1 MNTGNIS
8 IKASVSGNT
17 PGLKGER
24 GNGIKSTVL
33 NDDYSLTFNYTNGTS
48 DTTPPIRGQKGE
60 KGDNGISP
68 SITTSKSG
76 KVTTITI
83 KDATGTKVATI
94 NDGVDSQGDML
105 KSTYDKNSNGIVDNS
120 EKVNGHTVESNVPA
134 NAKFTDTIY
143 THPINSGNKHIPSGG
158 SSGQILKWEEDGAAK
173 WDDSIEAHREG
184 TELKVN
190 NYKQLIKFT
199 KEGKTEQK
207 TYTGKNLFYD
217 TPSSTTSNGITLTK
231 NSDGSFTLNGTST
244 NVSVFNF
251 TLPKVLLAGTYTFSI
266 KGSDNIP
273 GDVFLRAR
281 DNNWA
286 MVETQ
291 SQVNGNNTTQNSHT
305 FTCKKDISI
314 VAINITRAGITFNN
328 FVIYPQLEK
337 GTTATKFEPYVGATP
352 SPNPDYP
359 QKIKNVRGVENIW
372 FGGDSVTVNGVT
384 FTKNDDGSYDITG
397 TATAEANCYNF
408 MNIANTKLKNGIN
421 YIMSI
426 NKLTDTNVGIL
437 TEAYAGETWV
447 KHIINGI
454 NTKNDLLSSKTV
466 IIEDNITRIRYGLRV
481 TKGTTVDVKGLK
493 IQLEE
498 GPIVHDFVPNGSNY
512 LQLKNVKKNL
522 FDKNNLHFIL
532 GAVDVESIT
541 INNVGKSFYIKCK
554 PNTTYTISR
563 KIVGSRFVAGTT
575 NGIPKQG
582 EKVYDR
588 VVNNAGSSITLTT
601 STNSNYLCVYYLIN
615 STENENNILDNIQIE
630 EGSESTSYEPYKEK
644 IINVDL
650 KGNNL
655 CSNKDKLVKDELLVE
670 NGKAKIYKKIKEVV
684 LDGTEDFGKTEEG
697 FVLVTN
703 DWGNKNKSATLSNY
717 FTTYTNYSEFKEAKE
732 GAGFLYE
739 NVNNFYIK
747 IDGATTVNEFRA
759 KLKSLYNAGTPVK
772 VQYELAEPK
781 VIDLGK
787 VDFDLIENSTLTCE
801 EESDMKIDYLTI
813 DSNIF
818 VQDNLDGNSNQKA
831 PSVDAVNKAINKIS
845 NYSSEEQCIGEW
857 FGEKH
862 YRKVFEIDMD
872 STLKQMTIPTGIDM
886 KQLTHAYG
894 VALNSDTIYLP
905 LNFYNNL
912 GWDSFHLTG
921 KGANIILQRGDN
933 FSITKVFITLEY
945 TKNV

>member
-17 PGLKGER
+17 PGLKGEK

-143 THPINSGNKHIPSGG
+143 SHPINSGNKHIPTGG
-158 SSGQILKWEEDGAAK
+158 SSGQILKWEEDGTAK

-199 KEGKTEQK
+199 KEGKAEQK

-244 NVSVFNF
+244 DVSIFNF

-266 KGSDNIP
+266 KGSGNIP
-273 GDVFLRAR
+273 DCVFLRAR
-281 DNNWA
+281 DNSMT

-314 VAINITRAGITFNN
+314 VAINITQAGITFNN
-328 FVIYPQLEK
+328 FVIYPQLEIGSK
-337 GTTATKFEPYVGATP
+337 ATEFEPYVGETA

-359 QKIKNVRGVENIW
+359 QKIVNVRGVENLLKLPD
-372 FGGDSVTVNGVT
+372 GTYDNNGITAVI
-384 FTKNDDGSYDITG
+384 KDGVITLNG
-397 TATAEANCYNF
+397 TATSTSFITINLE
-408 MNIANTKLKNGIN
+408 KLKSGTYSMSANNEQVVGSTNIN
-421 YIMSI
+421 NDFASYRLS
-426 NKLTDTNVGIL
+426 NRNT
-437 TEAYAGETWV
+437 AETLQDCV
-447 KHIINGI
+447 FGKKNSTANFIISNDI
-454 NTKNDLLSSKTV
+454 NTNFTIRTAANLTYNNFV
-466 IIEDNITRIRYGLRV
+466 I
-481 TKGTTVDVKGLK
+481 KP
-493 IQLEE
+493 QLEE
-498 GPIVHDFVPNGSNY
+498 GQIAHNFVPNGSNY
-512 LQLKNVKKNL
+512 LQLEDKTENLIGLDNKQYSVNLKKG
-522 FDKNNLHFIL
+522 DKIIAVNN
-532 GAVDVESIT
+532 
-541 INNVGKSFYIKCK
+541 
-554 PNTTYTISR
+554 
-563 KIVGSRFVAGTT
+563 GTT
-575 NGIPKQG
+575 NLNLNLYANYGDTARNDFFTI
-582 EKVYDR
+582 
-588 VVNNAGSSITLTT
+588 AA
-601 STNSNYLCVYYLIN
+601 NSQRLIVIAN
-615 STENENNILDNIQIE
+615 DSHAIAWGGTLDNIAWVVKGEKFIP
-630 EGSESTSYEPYKEK
+630 YEPYKEK

-655 CSNKDKLVKDELLVE
+655 CSNKDKSVKDELLVE

-684 LDGTEDFGKTEEG
+684 LNGTEGFAKTEEG

-759 KLKSLYNAGTPVK
+759 KLKSLSDAGTPVK

-801 EESDMKIDYLTI
+801 EESDMQIDYLTI
-813 DSNIF
+813 SSNIF
-818 VQDNLDGNSNQKA
+818 VQDSLDGSSSQKA
-831 PSVDAVNKAINKIS
+831 PSIDAVNEIIS
-845 NYSSEEQCIGEW
+845 KLEARI
-857 FGEKH
+857 
-862 YRKVFEIDMD
+862 I
-872 STLKQMTIPTGIDM
+872 
-886 KQLTHAYG
+886 
-894 VALNSDTIYLP
+894 ALEN
-905 LNFYNNL
+905 
-912 GWDSFHLTG
+912 
-921 KGANIILQRGDN
+921 
-933 FSITKVFITLEY
+933 
-945 TKNV
+945 KNV

>member
-17 PGLKGER
+17 PGLKGEK

-143 THPINSGNKHIPSGG
+143 SHPINSGNKHIPTGG
-158 SSGQILKWEEDGAAK
+158 SSGQILKWEEDGTAK

-199 KEGKTEQK
+199 KDGKTEQK
-207 TYTGKNLFYD
+207 SYTGINFWKLYN
-217 TPSSTTSNGITLTK
+217 TQTVNGVTLTQ
-231 NSDGSFTLNGTST
+231 NDDGSILLNGTATADTFFRIILDETINEATTLSCDYKSGTISGASVYIRTRTSNNAIKYSIDVGPST
-244 NVSVFNF
+244 APGIQLDRKTTENYYQEITVQKGAICSNILLEVMLLKGNYTGD
-251 TLPKVLLAGTYTFSI
+251 TLPL
-266 KGSDNIP
+266 
-273 GDVFLRAR
+273 
-281 DNNWA
+281 
-286 MVETQ
+286 
-291 SQVNGNNTTQNSHT
+291 
-305 FTCKKDISI
+305 
-314 VAINITRAGITFNN
+314 
-328 FVIYPQLEK
+328 
-337 GTTATKFEPYVGATP
+337 FEPYVGATP

-359 QKIKNVRGVENIW
+359 QKIKNVRGVENLLKLPD
-372 FGGDSVTVNGVT
+372 GTYESNGITAVI
-384 FTKNDDGSYDITG
+384 KDGVITLNG
-397 TATAEANCYNF
+397 TATARSMITISLSTFKSGSYRIAANNEQTIGAADDSSDFAACRIAYTDGYVLRDCYLGKKNSSGNF
-408 MNIANTKLKNGIN
+408 T
-421 YIMSI
+421 
-426 NKLTDTNVGIL
+426 
-437 TEAYAGETWV
+437 
-447 KHIINGI
+447 
-454 NTKNDLLSSKTV
+454 LSSDRNLNFIIRTAQGMTYNNFV
-466 IIEDNITRIRYGLRV
+466 I
-481 TKGTTVDVKGLK
+481 KP
-493 IQLEE
+493 QLEE
-498 GPIVHDFVPNGSNY
+498 GPIAHNFVPNGSNY

-532 GAVDVESIT
+532 GTVDVESIT

-563 KIVGSRFVAGTT
+563 KIVGSRFVVGTT

-601 STNSNYLCVYYLIN
+601 SSNSNYLCVYYLLN

-630 EGSESTSYEPYKEK
+630 EGSESTSYEQYQEK

-655 CSNKDKLVKDELLVE
+655 CSNKDKSVKDELLVE

-684 LDGTEDFGKTEEG
+684 LDGSENWIKSGGSNSSRFVASLEITNIMKTKT
-697 FVLVTN
+697 FNALC
-703 DWGNKNKSATLSNY
+703 NY
-717 FTTYTNYSEFKEAKE
+717 FTYNIEFDIAKFHLFNTNT
-732 GAGFLYE
+732 
-739 NVNNFYIK
+739 
-747 IDGATTVNEFRA
+747 DGTARFIAFGVDASTISDLTQWKAF
-759 KLKSLYNAGTPVK
+759 LKSLYDSGNPVR
-772 VQYELAEPK
+772 VQYELAEPE
-781 VIDLGK
+781 VIDLGEI
-787 VDFDLIENSTLTCE
+787 DFDLIENSTLTCE
-801 EESDMKIDYLTI
+801 EESDMQIDYLTI

-818 VQDNLDGNSNQKA
+818 VQDSLDGSSSQKA
-831 PSVDAVNKAINKIS
+831 PSIDAVNEIIS
-845 NYSSEEQCIGEW
+845 KLEARI
-857 FGEKH
+857 
-862 YRKVFEIDMD
+862 I
-872 STLKQMTIPTGIDM
+872 
-886 KQLTHAYG
+886 
-894 VALNSDTIYLP
+894 ALEN
-905 LNFYNNL
+905 
-912 GWDSFHLTG
+912 
-921 KGANIILQRGDN
+921 
-933 FSITKVFITLEY
+933 
-945 TKNV
+945 KNV

>member
-1 MNTGNIS
+1 MEKFSFFNDVNDDRVYY
-8 IKASVSGNT
+8 AEDWARH
-17 PGLKGER
+17 LKKYFT
-24 GNGIKSTVL
+24 NGIFNNEL
-33 NDDYSLTFNYTNGTS
+33 NVVSNNDM
-48 DTTPPIRGQKGE
+48 
-60 KGDNGISP
+60 
-68 SITTSKSG
+68 
-76 KVTTITI
+76 TITI
-83 KDATGTKVATI
+83 KEGDANIEGYRYTNTGDLVKTIDNADGTLNRIDNVVLRLDLTNRLISAQIIKGTFADKPVAPELIRTSTI
-94 NDGVDSQGDML
+94 YDLRIAKISIPAGTTTITQDLITDTRFITSDCGNVISTVQTPDTENLFIQMQTLFEKQINELNNNFEIWFDSIKNQLDSDAAGNL
-105 KSTYDKNSNGIVDNS
+105 QNQINNLNSNKVD
-120 EKVNGHTVESNVPA
+120 
-134 NAKFTDTIY
+134 NAKFDLDSNNLQLLANGKNVGDSVHIPTGITDTA
-143 THPINSGNKHIPSGG
+143 TD
-158 SSGQILKWEEDGAAK
+158 EED
-173 WDDSIEAHREG
+173 
-184 TELKVN
+184 LKIVN
-190 NYKQLIKFT
+190 NKGVVKFLL
-199 KEGKTEQK
+199 EGKTEQK
-207 TYTGKNLFYD
+207 SYTGKNVIPLKQYNYTTKGVTVTTDIETGIITINGTCEEDNTAYVIYD
-217 TPSSTTSNGITLTK
+217 DFI
-231 NSDGSFTLNGTST
+231 LNGS
-244 NVSVFNF
+244 
-251 TLPKVLLAGTYTFSI
+251 YTFNLIYLSGTI
-266 KGSDNIP
+266 S
-273 GDVFLRAR
+273 
-281 DNNWA
+281 
-286 MVETQ
+286 
-291 SQVNGNNTTQNSHT
+291 NTTNTTRLHIADKDWGNQFYLPFVNSNNYT
-305 FTCKKDISI
+305 SRENISNVTYKNHYI
-314 VAINITRAGITFNN
+314 RIDKGVTFNN
-328 FVIYPQLEK
+328 YKVKAQLVQ
-337 GTTATKFEPYVGATP
+337 GTNSDYDFEPYVGGTQ

-359 QKIKNVRGVENIW
+359 QEIKNVRGVENIW

-655 CSNKDKLVKDELLVE
+655 CSNKDKSVKDELLVE
-670 NGKAKIYKKIKEVV
+670 NVKAKIYKKIKEVV
-684 LDGTEDFGKTEEG
+684 LTGNENIVSDSKT
-697 FVLVTN
+697 
-703 DWGNKNKSATLSNY
+703 SNY
-717 FTTYTNYSEFKEAKE
+717 YRYKIGINLGTFLNYPTTLCTHFIYNLSYTADAPHFYILKTGEMLFFSDKSTLDEFK
-732 GAGFLYE
+732 
-739 NVNNFYIK
+739 NW
-747 IDGATTVNEFRA
+747 
-759 KLKSLYNAGTPVK
+759 LKVQYDAGTPVII
-772 VQYELAEPK
+772 QYELAEPEI
-781 VIDLGK
+781 IDLGK
-787 VDFDLIENSTLTCE
+787 VDFELLEGNSTLNLE
-801 EESDMKIDYLTI
+801 EDLK
-813 DSNIF
+813 SNMFI
-818 VQDNLDGNSNQKA
+818 K
-831 PSVDAVNKAINKIS
+831 
-845 NYSSEEQCIGEW
+845 Y
-857 FGEKH
+857 
-862 YRKVFEIDMD
+862 YTD
-872 STLKQMTIPTGIDM
+872 STVVDLKKKVEN
-886 KQLTHAYG
+886 KQNVILHGTTVPSNDLG
-894 VALNSDTIYLP
+894 EDGDIYLQH
-905 LNFYNNL
+905 N
-912 GWDSFHLTG
+912 
-921 KGANIILQRGDN
+921 
-933 FSITKVFITLEY
+933 
-945 TKNV
+945 